1 MKKAIEQNKIQ
12 LACYMSGDLSFRKT
26 EDGYVLANS
35 LNFIPFE
42 LKYNE
47 QEICVLLQLLVRNG
61 NSLKI
66 TIEKD

>member
-1 MKKAIEQNKIQ
+1 MKKVIEQNKIQ

-42 LKYNE
+42 VKYNE
-47 QEICVLLQLLVRNG
+47 QEMSVLLQLLVRNG